1 VIETERLLLR
11 KPRPDDAPAFAEML
25 RDPDVMH
32 FIGGVTD
39 EPAEDV
45 LERWRAR
52 WSANG
57 VGPFVLVRREDE
69 RVLGRA
75 GLVVWDTRI
84 WRNSTL
90 AEAGEH
96 AQHELG
102 WALLREHWG
111 RGYAT
116 EGAMA
121 VREWAQ
127 REARVADLISLIH
140 RDNDSSRRVAE
151 RLRCVRRGRVTLESG
166 TPCDVW
172 VHPAERQPEGGQA
185 PAR

>member
-1 VIETERLLLR
+1 MIETDRLLLR

-25 RDPDVMH
+25 RDAEVMH

-45 LERWRAR
+45 VDSWHAR

-57 VGPFVLVRREDE
+57 VGPFVVVRREDD

-75 GLVVWDTRI
+75 GIVVWDTRT
-84 WRNSTL
+84 WRNCTR

-96 AQHELG
+96 AQEELG

-116 EGAMA
+116 ESARA
-121 VREWAQ
+121 IREWAW
-127 REARVADLISLIH
+127 REAGVAHLISLIH
-140 RDNDSSRRVAE
+140 PDNSSSRRVAE
-151 RLRCVRRGRVTLESG
+151 RLGCARSGRVTLESDV
-166 TPCDVW
+166 PCDVW
-172 VHPAERQPEGGQA
+172 VHPSRRQPDGQA
-185 PAR
+185 PAL

>member
-1 VIETERLLLR
+1 MITTDRLLLR

-25 RDPDVMH
+25 RDAEVMH

-39 EPAEDV
+39 EAAEGIV
-45 LERWRAR
+45 ERWRAR

-57 VGPFVLVRREDE
+57 VGPFVIVRREDE

-75 GLVVWDTRI
+75 GIVVWDTRA
-84 WRNSTL
+84 WRNSTR
-90 AEAGEH
+90 AEAGKH
-96 AQHELG
+96 AQDELG

-116 EGAMA
+116 EGALA
-121 VREWAQ
+121 VRDWAR
-127 REARVADLISLIH
+127 REAGVASLISLIH
-140 RDNDSSRRVAE
+140 PDNGASRRVAE
-151 RLRCVRRGRVTLESG
+151 RLDCVRGERVRLDSG
-166 TPCDVW
+166 VLCDVW
-172 VHPAERQPEGGQA
+172 VHPSPDQSDGQA